1 MGLKELLGMD
11 SSVTER
17 ICQAFER
24 LAASAER
31 QNRGFLSDGPQ
42 RKLTPE
48 TEQIFYT
55 NDEEQAYEEAKRYA
69 HELSSG
75 HSVGEFE
82 DVPSPLDPETGLP
95 WSEPQGPATGSKD
108 SGS

>member
-1 MGLKELLGMD
+1 MGLKSLLGLED
-11 SSVTER
+11 GVAER
-17 ICQAFER
+17 ICMAFER

-31 QNRGFLSDGPQ
+31 QNRGFLSDGPS

-48 TEQIFYT
+48 TEQVFYT

-75 HSVGEFE
+75 HPVGEFE
-82 DVPSPLDPETGLP
+82 DVPSPEDPETGLP
-95 WSEPQGPATGSKD
+95 WAEPQEAGSSD
-108 SGS
+108 